1 MGSADEDEW
10 AVEGPSNPD
19 YDPDDLDD
27 TIETLETALGV
38 QEAEREEA
46 RQAIETLREMGV
58 DIAPDEE
65 DAKDSAGFS
74 IDELDVLVDLLSKI
88 KRLDGGDPLIKGQWS
103 KVGGN
108 YTMVGDV
115 TGKLPPGYY
124 ATVVDNAGTL
134 FFVPTRARTDKL
146 LRFPHAQVDK
156 VIAEVEIFWDRE
168 KRFQEF
174 GFPYK
179 RGILMYGPPGSGKT
193 SALQLVARDV
203 VKRGGIVIDFEPSV
217 FMAAYRQVRR
227 VQPDIPMVVMMEDLD
242 AILESHKESQVLN
255 ILDGAESIN
264 RTVFVATTNYPR
276 NLGPRI
282 INRPS
287 RFDKRIFVGHPDE
300 VGRTMYLE
308 DLIEGHPD
316 TNINIKQYV
325 KDTAGMSLAHVK
337 ELFVATIIIETPY
350 KEALDHLKTMNL
362 KTPTDSDDDDEAW
375 VERTQA
381 AYV

>member
-1 MGSADEDEW
+1 MARITRSDDNEDETQDVAELLQELDAEEQLSADEAARDDARE
-10 AVEGPSNPD
+10 ALEALEAMGVSVA
-19 YDPDDLDD
+19 PDD
-27 TIETLETALGV
+27 
-38 QEAEREEA
+38 
-46 RQAIETLREMGV
+46 
-58 DIAPDEE
+58 E
-65 DAKDSAGFS
+65 DAKESQGFTLE
-74 IDELDVLVDLLSKI
+74 ELDDLVYHLSRI
-88 KRLDGGDPLIKGQWS
+88 KRLNGTDPLIKGQWS

-156 VIAEVEIFWDRE
+156 VMQTVEMFWDRE
-168 KRFQEF
+168 ERFKEF
-174 GFPYK
+174 NLPFK

-203 VKRGGIVIDFEPSV
+203 VHRGGIVLEFEPAV

-242 AILESHKESQVLN
+242 AILESHRESTVLN
-255 ILDGAESIN
+255 ILDGAESIH

-287 RFDKRIFVGHPDE
+287 RFDKRIFVGHPDV

-308 DLIEGHPD
+308 SLIEGHD
-316 TNINIKQYV
+316 VKVDIKKYV
-325 KDTAGMSLAHVK
+325 KDTDGMSLAHLK
-337 ELFVATIIIETPY
+337 ELFVATVIIGEPY
-350 KEALDHLKTMNL
+350 PEALEHLKIMNL
-362 KTPTDSDDDDEAW
+362 KTPTDSDDDDMGW
-375 VERTQA
+375 VEDTQA
-381 AYV
+381 AYL